1 MEPIKEEPM
10 TSVERVMTAMA
21 LKEPDRVPVWPL
33 IDYLPVTYYDVKI
46 QSKLKKLTNGF
57 ITN

>member
-33 IDYLPVTYYDVKI
+33 IDYLPVSYYDVTAQEMVEDPK
-46 QSKLKKLTNGF
+46 
-57 ITN
+57 